1 MGLYAEGEPL
11 DSDLVG
17 LDVEA
22 VRASLEGH
30 DVVVV
35 PGFTAGH
42 SQHGVVTLGRGGT
55 DLSAVFFAARLDAH
69 RVRLIKDVDGVY
81 AEDPARNPKA
91 ERFAQMGYDEAAA
104 ASAGLIQPKAI
115 MAAKDRKRTR
125 LNSSH

>member
-1 MGLYAEGEPL
+1 MALALGRIGVRACTLDPHEMGLYAEGEPL

-22 VRASLEGH
+22 VRASLETH

-69 RVRLIKDVDGVY
+69 PDRPIKDVDGVY
-81 AEDPARNPKA
+81 AEDPARHPKRSE
-91 ERFAQMGYDEAAA
+91 ERRVGTACV
-104 ASAGLIQPKAI
+104 
-115 MAAKDRKRTR
+115 RKWRSR
-125 LNSSH
+125 W